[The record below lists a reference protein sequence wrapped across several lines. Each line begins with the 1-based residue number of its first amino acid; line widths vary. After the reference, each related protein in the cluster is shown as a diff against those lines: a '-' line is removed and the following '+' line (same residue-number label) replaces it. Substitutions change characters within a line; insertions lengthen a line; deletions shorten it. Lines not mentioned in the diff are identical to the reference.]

1 MRKKISTDRPLK
13 AKNFEFEKFVGSK
26 LGNMKYSKLAMTMTN
41 LNDESMKKFVRKTPI
56 LGTSR
61 RL

>member
-13 AKNFEFEKFVGSK
+13 AKNFKFEKFVESK
-26 LGNMKYSKLAMTMTN
+26 LGNMKYSKLPMTMTN